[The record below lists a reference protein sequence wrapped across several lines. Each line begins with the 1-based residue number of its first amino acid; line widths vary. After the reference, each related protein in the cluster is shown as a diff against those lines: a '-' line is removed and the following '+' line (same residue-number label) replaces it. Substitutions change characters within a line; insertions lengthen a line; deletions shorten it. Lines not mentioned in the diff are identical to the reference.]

1 MYSTISIASSRS
13 LHKDCVTTS
22 HETRERQRARNKRG
36 IESLHTAPI
45 QNRIQLPAQSSSP
58 AASAFVSSLVMA
70 LLFRLPN
77 AVFPLRLLLSCC
89 SDSSPDSSYSSQ
101 FCFTLFSSIWILLWS
116 SLVFSPR
123 CSSLLPQDL
132 DSLFAF
138 LRIFSSLYCFFGF
151 FLLFLAAKLLWTS
164 SLCNLLSILTRSLLL
179 HSVPLASL
187 ALLSPL
193 IYSSLSSLFAL
204 ARR

>member
-1 MYSTISIASSRS
+1 MNKTKKRMSEQQLLALTTKPPGSLYPAVRQNEERIERNVLHHLNRVVPLSAHGLRDDVTRIKRETTGAKQARHRKLTYCSNSESYPTSRS
-13 LHKDCVTTS
+13 
-22 HETRERQRARNKRG
+22 
-36 IESLHTAPI
+36 IFF
-45 QNRIQLPAQSSSP
+45 P

-70 LLFRLPN
+70 LLFCLPN

-116 SLVFSPR
+116 SLVFSSR

-151 FLLFLAAKLLWTS
+151 FLLFLAAKLL
-164 SLCNLLSILTRSLLL
+164 
-179 HSVPLASL
+179 
-187 ALLSPL
+187 
-193 IYSSLSSLFAL
+193 
-204 ARR
+204 

>member
-1 MYSTISIASSRS
+1 MNKTKKRMSEQQLLALTTKPPGSLYPAVRQNEERIERNVLHHLNRVVPLSAHGLRDDVTRIKRETTDAKQTRHRKLTYCSNSETYPTSRS
-13 LHKDCVTTS
+13 
-22 HETRERQRARNKRG
+22 
-36 IESLHTAPI
+36 IFF
-45 QNRIQLPAQSSSP
+45 P

-116 SLVFSPR
+116 SLVLPSS

-138 LRIFSSLYCFFGF
+138 LRICSSLYCFFGF
-151 FLLFLAAKLLWTS
+151 FLLFLAAE
-164 SLCNLLSILTRSLLL
+164 
-179 HSVPLASL
+179 PL
-187 ALLSPL
+187 
-193 IYSSLSSLFAL
+193 
-204 ARR
+204 